1 MPVIHIVEV
10 GLRDGLQNET
20 SELSLPDRYSLVK
33 KLSHSGLKR
42 MELGSF
48 VSSKAVPQM
57 ACVPKLVKKVL
68 LQQKKGILPKG
79 ISYSAFVPNP
89 KGFERAL
96 ECGLKEISYFVSCT
110 ESFSKKNIGMSIKD
124 SLKNLRWIVRQ
135 KEKIKMRVYLSAAFS
150 CPYEGKVSSSRVAAL
165 ADRIMQEGVFELSV
179 SDTIGVAVYTDV
191 LRLMKVLQKKVP
203 VRKIALH
210 FHDTYG
216 MGLANVLAGM
226 ESGVRV
232 FDSSIG
238 GLGGCPYAPGAS
250 GNVATEDLAYLLGKM
265 KFKTGVQIP
274 QLIKATQWLEK
285 KLKHTLPAK
294 ISIPGVFK

>member
-20 SELSLPDRYSLVK
+20 SELSLQDRYLLVK

-79 ISYSAFVPNP
+79 ISYAAFVPNP

-110 ESFSKKNIGMSIKD
+110 ESFSKRNIGMSIKD

-203 VRKIALH
+203 ARKIALH

>member
-20 SELSLPDRYSLVK
+20 SELSVQDRYSLVK

-48 VSSKAVPQM
+48 VSPKSIPQM
-57 ACVPKLVKKVL
+57 SCVPKLVKKVL

-79 ISYSAFVPNP
+79 ISYAAFVPNP
-89 KGFERAL
+89 RGFEKAL

-110 ESFSKKNIGMSIKD
+110 ESFSKKNIGMSIKE
-124 SLKNLRWIVRQ
+124 SLKNLKWICRQ
-135 KEKIKMRVYLSAAFS
+135 KEKVKVRVYLSVVFS
-150 CPYEGKVSSSRVAAL
+150 CPYEGKVSPLKVTTL

-179 SDTIGVAVYTDV
+179 SDTIGRAVYTDV

-203 VRKIALH
+203 ARNIALH

-216 MGLANVLAGM
+216 MGLTNVLAGL
-226 ESGVRV
+226 ESGVKV

-250 GNVATEDLAYLLGKM
+250 GNVATEDLAYLLEKM

-274 QLIKATQWLEK
+274 QLIKATQWLKK
-285 KLKHTLPAK
+285 KLNHTLPAK
-294 ISIPGVFK
+294 ISTSGVFK

>member
-1 MPVIHIVEV
+1 MPIVHIVEV

-20 SELSLPDRYSLVK
+20 SELSIQDRYSLVK

-48 VSSKAVPQM
+48 VSPKAVPQM

-68 LQQKKGILPKG
+68 LQQKKDVLPKE

-96 ECGLKEISYFVSCT
+96 ECGLKEISYFISCT

-124 SLKNLRWIVRQ
+124 SLKNLRWICRQ
-135 KEKIKMRVYLSAAFS
+135 KEKIKIRVYLSVVFS
-150 CPYEGKVSSSRVAAL
+150 CPYEGKVSPLKVTAL

-250 GNVATEDLAYLLGKM
+250 GNVATEDLAYLLEKM

-294 ISIPGVFK
+294 ISVPGVFK